1 MLFQWTTLAI
11 AAVSVAKASHSN
23 EASNGAEPVAIIEG
37 APVVLAP
44 PSDHET
50 NVSPS
55 AIFDRAR
62 QIEESGIDKASV
74 LQSYNP
80 AAPPI
85 VLFNYSSPSS
95 QGLYPG
101 SGSVK
106 ARATSDTPLLTFY
119 GGPLLAY
126 PIIQPLFYG
135 AVASQ
140 AAIQTYYNAIVQ
152 SPWMDIM
159 HQYGIYTGST
169 KPAIS
174 VPQTINQAKG
184 YISDADIQGY
194 LYNLAMSGNIVPTT
208 STYFPIH
215 IAVGTTVGF
224 VRDGTLVYSCANW
237 CSYHNA
243 VDISDLNLGVQFIVY
258 GVIPDHAPSC
268 ACGDANGIYISASE
282 QFANAVTNPVGSYPI
297 SAATITS
304 WYDFDTTS
312 NGRLWGFV
320 GYICDWQSGT
330 TVSRFDGKTYPV
342 NKLWSNSDKACV
354 DHVSAITYFS
364 YGWSGCYGS
373 IDISHPLPAGT
384 VSSKTN
390 GASVNNIQLD
400 AYGVWSDLGGCTSTL
415 YQACFPTKMSAIES
429 PVVGRQVVSGSK
441 NFVWNGSSW
450 VDLGYCVLYP
460 TSYFEPSYWNKL
472 IGVAP
477 DNTLWKKDSLSAPWQ
492 SIGGSA
498 RVLDVL
504 FALGTYVVVGIDK
517 ILYTCPIA
525 SLSIWTHSSCTQVAG
540 SGSVLS
546 IDILTDGK
554 TLIGVGT
561 DYQLYTR
568 VGLTG
573 SWTLVPNLGGVFVQD
588 VSVMSTGIIVG
599 VGLNKNLYTRA
610 SLNDPWLLVPGSC
623 CVTKASVMADGIIL
637 GVGTDG
643 AVYEFIVSGYW
654 AKLPNS
660 ASVISVAPAAGW
672 SLNVMIGIAP
682 DNSLWGKSSDS
693 PSDPWISIPGPRGI
707 DVVQAFYTDASAV
720 VVADDF
726 TLWNCPTLEANVGC
740 TQVPN
745 SGSVKSVDQFSDGS
759 FVAVGL
765 DNQLYTRETLNAPWI
780 FVPQSGKVVDITV
793 NWTDDSLIGTA
804 PDGTLWT
811 KKSLAIVDGWL
822 PVPYSCCVKS
832 TALLDNVSIAGVGLD
847 DQIYLKKNLTV
858 PWVLWPNS
866 GTVKAVA

>member
-1 MLFQWTTLAI
+1 MLFQLTTLAI

-37 APVVLAP
+37 APVVLVP

-119 GGPLLAY
+119 GGPLLSY
-126 PIIQPLFYG
+126 PVIQPLFYG

-159 HQYGIYTGST
+159 QYGINTGST

-258 GVIPDHAPSC
+258 GVIPDHA
-268 ACGDANGIYISASE
+268 
-282 QFANAVTNPVGSYPI
+282 
-297 SAATITS
+297 
-304 WYDFDTTS
+304 
-312 NGRLWGFV
+312 LLL
-320 GYICDWQSGT
+320 
-330 TVSRFDGKTYPV
+330 

-390 GASVNNIQLD
+390 GASVHNIQLD

-546 IDILTDGK
+546 IDILTDEK

-588 VSVMSTGIIVG
+588 VSVI
-599 VGLNKNLYTRA
+599 A

-623 CVTKASVMADGIIL
+623 CVTKASVMFDGIIL

-660 ASVISVAPAAGW
+660 ASVISVAPAVSW
-672 SLNVMIGIAP
+672 TLNVVIGIAP

-765 DNQLYTRETLNAPWI
+765 DNQLYTRKTLNAPWI

-793 NWTDDSLIGTA
+793 NWSDDSLIGTA

-832 TALLDNVSIAGVGLD
+832 TALLDNESIAGVGLD

-866 GTVKAVA
+866 GTVKAVASFDVVKSYVFSFIFFVHHY